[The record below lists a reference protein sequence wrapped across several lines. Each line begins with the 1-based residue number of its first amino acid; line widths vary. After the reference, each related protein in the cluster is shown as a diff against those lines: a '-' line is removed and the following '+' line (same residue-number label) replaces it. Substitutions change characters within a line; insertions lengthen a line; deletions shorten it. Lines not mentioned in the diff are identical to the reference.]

1 MFAGMHWISGTERG
15 IDGGS
20 RMPCP
25 PHRYTSRGAVDVVEG
40 WIWTR
45 VKIQAKGQNLI
56 RIGWTC
62 AFATAISET
71 SLWVH
76 GLRWVEMSLRL
87 SGRSRIG
94 RPLVLS
100 SLSGCAHALDRLKRP
115 PVATGLSLGPMDD
128 AEDSASQLE
137 ASHLQTQPD

>member
-1 MFAGMHWISGTERG
+1 MSTASIYVAGGGGCGRG
-15 IDGGS
+15 MDLDAGENS
-20 RMPCP
+20 
-25 PHRYTSRGAVDVVEG
+25 
-40 WIWTR
+40 
-45 VKIQAKGQNLI
+45 AKGQNLI

-76 GLRWVEMSLRL
+76 GLRWVKMSLRL

-100 SLSGCAHALDRLKRP
+100 SLSGCAHALDRLKRR

-128 AEDSASQLE
+128 VWGRLARLALTEGSFE
-137 ASHLQTQPD
+137 ALLYII